1 MNERHQHS
9 VRSNRSRSKRRNVTD
24 EAQRQNHGQQYRA
37 DQGEQRR
44 TLEAHG
50 RDYTPTASVL
60 WDVKQFVSAALGS
73 VLLAVM
79 SASPSSGQLPQ
90 DGPTRQ
96 EIAEAYKN
104 TAVIVGWEKWRIK
117 EIRGWSLHFKRVS
130 EKRGLGLLTR
140 QYWAVAKR
148 NGSCVEYQITD
159 TIPVQPNNVQI
170 KPILVVEP
178 SGVRACR

>member
-1 MNERHQHS
+1 M
-9 VRSNRSRSKRRNVTD
+9 D
-24 EAQRQNHGQQYRA
+24 M
-37 DQGEQRR
+37 
-44 TLEAHG
+44 
-50 RDYTPTASVL
+50 
-60 WDVKQFVSAALGS
+60 KQFASAVLGF
-73 VLLAVM
+73 VFLASM
-79 SASPSSGQLPQ
+79 NASPSFGQLPQ
-90 DGPTRQ
+90 DEPTRQ